1 MGRCGMALFKIVNR
15 SKKYHDNMAYEDLVS
30 YCTASRKC
38 PHYCITGRAVNPQ
51 NAAWA
56 MKCIA
61 QVYGKTDGVR
71 LRHMVLSFSPCELSS
86 KSIYD
91 IDIANKIA
99 WNVMGFFSWR
109 YQILSCVHIKKRHL
123 HIHFL
128 MNTVSYLDGK
138 KYKEEKYD
146 YYQFQTHIKSILI
159 TYGISSLKTP

>member
-1 MGRCGMALFKIVNR
+1 MALFKIVNR
-15 SKKYHDNMAYEDLVS
+15 SKKYHDNMTYEDLVS

-91 IDIANKIA
+91 IDVANKIA
-99 WNVMGFFSWR
+99 WNVMGFHSWR
-109 YQILSCVHIKKRHL
+109 YQILKFSIIFNRETL
-123 HIHFL
+123 LF
-128 MNTVSYLDGK
+128 
-138 KYKEEKYD
+138 YKMR
-146 YYQFQTHIKSILI
+146 QTWLRKSF
-159 TYGISSLKTP
+159 S